1 MSKRIQ
7 NLIVALIFLVFGLVQ
22 LNDPDPWLWVALYT
36 FVAVVFTFAAFGK
49 LNKYVLLGGI
59 GLSLVWTL
67 LLLPEFINWISM
79 GMPTI
84 TGSMKAEEPHIEYT
98 REFLGL
104 FICAAALGFLYF
116 KAKPTN
122 KED

>member
-1 MSKRIQ
+1 MKIR
-7 NLIVALIFLVFGLVQ
+7 NLSVAVIFFVFGLVQ

-36 FVAVVFTFAAFGK
+36 FVAGVFAFAAFGK
-49 LNKYVLLGGI
+49 RNQYVILGGI
-59 GLSLVWTL
+59 LLSLVWTL
-67 LLLPEFINWISM
+67 LLLPEFINWINM

-104 FICAAALGFLYF
+104 FLCAGALGYLYL
-116 KAKPTN
+116 KGRRLN
-122 KED
+122 EE